1 MKGKFKREIIIKR
14 KPIVGDKVLENYN
27 FLRRLSKIRSEKKRT
42 DLLKSASPVELLSLV
57 EIAKNIKHSK
67 TNFKFN
73 KSAFNRITPY
83 ADCIRK
89 LSGVRSEKA
98 ARKLVIQRGGGFIP
112 SLLIPVLAEAAQ
124 QIISRL
130 LNK

>member
-1 MKGKFKREIIIKR
+1 MNEKFKREIAFKR

-27 FLRRLSKIRSEKKRT
+27 FLHRLSKTRSEKKRI
-42 DLLKSASPVELLSLV
+42 DLLKNASPVELLSLV
-57 EIAKNIKHSK
+57 EIAKNIKQRK
-67 TNFKFN
+67 TGFKFN
-73 KSAFNRITPY
+73 QSAFNRITPY

-89 LSGVRSEKA
+89 LSGVRSERA

-124 QIISRL
+124 QIISRFI
-130 LNK
+130 NK